1 MLERKIKRI
10 KIKMTVKGG
19 VISPPDKIN
28 FCDNDKE
35 N

>member
-1 MLERKIKRI
+1 MLVRKIIRI
-10 KIKMTVKGG
+10 IIKMTVKGG

-35 N
+35 D